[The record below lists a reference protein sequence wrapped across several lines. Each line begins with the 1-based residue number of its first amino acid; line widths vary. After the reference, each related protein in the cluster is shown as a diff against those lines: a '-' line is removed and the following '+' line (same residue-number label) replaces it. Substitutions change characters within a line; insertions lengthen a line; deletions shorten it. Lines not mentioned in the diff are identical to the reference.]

1 MERKPLAQGTKV
13 KLNNLTFEIEK
24 CIGQGNSSLV
34 YRANT
39 ILENQPWNAILK
51 EIYPVSLG
59 IGRNGN
65 NSLSIPSKSEK
76 ALVFYCDN
84 IRNAFKTMSD
94 LFNDYQTNNQTTSI
108 LDSGYANNT
117 FYYATSWDAGE
128 TLDNQLKAS
137 NFSLADLIQVCQSIA
152 DMLQVYH
159 NKEYIHMDIKPQN
172 IFIREKN
179 TIMMFDFDS
188 VFEMDQKQLRSGFIS
203 YSEDYAAP
211 EVRYFPD
218 EIDPDRTDIYSVG
231 VILYKRL
238 FGRLPE
244 EYLYQPSF
252 VPDYSKCEELKKYS
266 PELKGIL
273 TKIFNGTLS
282 LLIDDRYQNAGAL
295 ALDLGKAHEIAGK
308 KLFVTDMD
316 IRPGDEKLVERE
328 EELKAIH
335 EKLAEKKAV
344 FITGLGGCGK
354 TTLAQQYAYCYRDE
368 YSVIQEVV
376 FEDSLKKTIAEKFR
390 ISDSKEMSYTDKIDV
405 ISNLSS
411 DTLIIIDNVALKKG
425 DVGVL
430 KELLYISAPVR
441 FIFTS
446 REKWD
451 GSLPNYI
458 CSYEADNYPDRFKDA
473 AVKLFIDIAGEKS
486 RSYEKEIN
494 EILNSYDYHLMTV
507 RLLAVY
513 ANEVLSYD
521 SNSFEEMLGVLLNG
535 GISDSELYELSDEES
550 VYYRIKNIFEKLFN
564 FITEDDKYILQ
575 NASVLPHEGMIEKDF
590 IEMLGVKANKFTG
603 SKQLKE
609 LVRKSLLKREII
621 NGIDHISMHPIIKEL
636 CQTEWILKDNFNYD
650 IVFGSFIPNA
660 CKQILAFRNDGWL
673 PFNEKRLEISLLL
686 KVVNELMILLNNPKA
701 KNPVISETILLPI
714 TTIPGVYA
722 EFDTIENEIRIIS
735 LLCELNI
742 SPRVRVCLNIHLGIA
757 YGILIDV
764 GEHSNNTEKDFSR
777 TVKYV
782 LNRSDENLKDY
793 TNHLCRTDLASF
805 YVFLAEL
812 FFEGEEVSFFEEKYD
827 CFCKAFDLLS
837 SETNVCER
845 TLYELMR
852 TGIGFSGLEYF
863 DVDEC
868 IKYFEKAK
876 SCAEMMDKKSGYAFN
891 THATYSNLIFEYIL
905 KGNILLQKQQ
915 SEDALM
921 YLLAARTM
929 WLMRF
934 YDDYKIAETNNKGK
948 EVHID
953 EVWCSI
959 DIISYKYISYL
970 IQTIYTYFGQ
980 PDESEAC
987 VNDCKNKIP
996 FEDLLVYRMESTLF
1010 RKNDYVHAASML
1022 ILGTGCLKPSND
1034 DNDIKQWVIIAY
1046 KLTSDYYHRLNCEG
1060 LAQLYKK
1067 RAKII
1072 EEDFDNRVDAFKE
1085 LPEI

>member
-1 MERKPLAQGTKV
+1 MERIPLNQDITV
-13 KLNNLTFEIEK
+13 KFDDHSFTIK
-24 CIGQGNSSLV
+24 DCIGQGNSSLV
-34 YRANT
+34 YKAEY
-39 ILENQPWNAILK
+39 IKAGVPVVLK
-51 EIYPVSLG
+51 EIYPVGLG
-59 IGRNGN
+59 ISRNSD
-65 NSLSIPSKSEK
+65 NSLSVLPKSKG
-76 ALVFYCDN
+76 AFDFYCKNSNDVFGN
-84 IRNAFKTMSD
+84 IGGFY
-94 LFNDYQTNNQTTSI
+94 NDPQTNNSTI
-108 LDSGYANNT
+108 FPFASGEANGT
-117 FYYATSWDAGE
+117 YYYASEWRAGD
-128 TLDNQLKAS
+128 TLEKKLGEDK
-137 NFSLADLIQVCQSIA
+137 FSLADLIQVCKSIA
-152 DMLQVYH
+152 DTLQTYH
-159 NKEYIHMDIKPQN
+159 DKKYIHTDIKPQN
-172 IFIREKN
+172 VFIRDNN

-188 VFEMDQKQLRSGFIS
+188 VFKMDQLRSGFIS

-218 EIDPDRTDIYSVG
+218 EIDLNRTDIYSVG

-252 VPDYSKCEELKKYS
+252 VPDYSKCEELQKYS

-282 LLIDDRYQNAGAL
+282 LLIDDRYQTAKAL
-295 ALDLGKAHEIAGK
+295 AKDLGKAHKIAGK
-308 KLFVTDMD
+308 ELFVTDMD
-316 IRPGDEKLVERE
+316 IRPGDENLVERN
-328 EELKAIH
+328 EELIAIH
-335 EKLAEKKAV
+335 KMLAEKKAV

-354 TTLAQQYAYCYRDE
+354 TTLAQQYAAYYRDE

-376 FEDSLKKTIAEKFR
+376 FDDSLKETIENKLR
-390 ISDSKEMSYTDKIDV
+390 ISTSKDMSCEDKINHV
-405 ISNLSS
+405 LRMTSS
-411 DTLIIIDNVALKKG
+411 DTLIIIDDVTLKESDG
-425 DVGVL
+425 DVL
-430 KELLYISAPVR
+430 KELLNISAPVR

-650 IVFGSFIPNA
+650 IVFGNFIPNA
-660 CKQILAFRNDGWL
+660 CKQILALRNDGWL
-673 PFNEKRLEISLLL
+673 PFNEKRLKISLLL